1 MLKKTITFENFEG
14 EKETR
19 DFYFNLSKADIMK
32 MEINERSKNK
42 ATGLENKIK
51 KMSDEEDIAGIYG
64 FFENLIRKSI
74 GKKSDDFGFVKN
86 PEYAEGFINSDAYSV
101 LLLELLEDETKAADF
116 IYSIMPNDVSA
127 EAKKKFAEQLQTK
140 E

>member
-51 KMSDEEDIAGIYG
+51 KMSDEEDIAGIYD

-74 GKKSDDFGFVKN
+74 GKKSDDFGFVKS

-127 EAKKKFAEQLQTK
+127 EAKKKIAEQLQTK

>member
-51 KMSDEEDIAGIYG
+51 KMSDEEDIAGIYD
-64 FFENLIRKSI
+64 FFESLIRKSI
-74 GKKSDDFGFVKN
+74 GKKSDDFGFVKS

>member
-51 KMSDEEDIAGIYG
+51 KMSDEEDIAGIYD

-74 GKKSDDFGFVKN
+74 GKKSDDFGFVKS